1 MINPW
6 KDPLPDRNG
15 EYVAS
20 CDRNAL
26 KPFRAIKNEKKKLQ
40 LNVLPE
46 PFIGD
51 PSTAAFV
58 ALQLNPGS
66 SRSDD
71 TAKRISSDV
80 KAFCPKHEEIRAN
93 LSGEKKEMYW
103 AEPTPNLG
111 EGEEEL
117 YSSPHAWYFG
127 AEIKGDSGWE
137 PEFKEHRSRFKLLL
151 LALSSPRAR
160 EDLRALKKPNI
171 DNFHEVVLATEGEN
185 FSSSL
190 DRAYGIL
197 RKKFAVIEYFPYH
210 SEEADTKTIYKSELP
225 SQDYTEHLLQQALDN
240 GAYIFLT
247 RSVNAWKKLETTLFE
262 HGERLIVASS
272 NINIAFTPNNVRKWD
287 SATDSKGDKDPNLFW
302 KVVEKL
308 DPQE

>member
-1 MINPW
+1 MA
-6 KDPLPDRNG
+6 DGDRG
-15 EYVAS
+15 DLES
-20 CDRNAL
+20 
-26 KPFRAIKNEKKKLQ
+26 FRAITDAEYELQ
-40 LNVLPE
+40 LNVPPE

-51 PSTAAFV
+51 PSTASFV

-71 TAKRISSDV
+71 YERRISSDV
-80 KAFCPKHEEIRAN
+80 RAFDPKCEEILTN
-93 LSGEKKEMYW
+93 LSGEKREMYW

-117 YSSPHAWYFG
+117 YSAPHTWYFG

-137 PEFKEHRSRFKLLL
+137 SHFNSARFKLLL
-151 LALSSPRAR
+151 LALTSPRAR
-160 EDLRALKKPNI
+160 EDLRALEEPSI
-171 DNFHEVVLATEGEN
+171 ENFHEVVLATEGED

-210 SEEADTKTIYKSELP
+210 SEKADTRKITKFELP
-225 SQDYTEHLLQQALDN
+225 SQKYTKHLLQQALDN
-240 GAYIFLT
+240 GAYFFLT
-247 RSVNAWKKLETTLFE
+247 RSVESWENLEPKLFE
-262 HGERLIVASS
+262 HGERLIVASNKWS
-272 NINIAFTPNNVRKWD
+272 PTFTPGNVRKWN
-287 SATDSKGDKDPNLFW
+287 SATGKQGDKDPNLFW

>member
-1 MINPW
+1 M
-6 KDPLPDRNG
+6 
-15 EYVAS
+15 
-20 CDRNAL
+20 
-26 KPFRAIKNEKKKLQ
+26 
-40 LNVLPE
+40 
-46 PFIGD
+46 
-51 PSTAAFV
+51 

-80 KAFCPKHEEIRAN
+80 RAFRPKREEILAN
-93 LSGEKKEMYW
+93 LSGKKREMYW

-111 EGEEEL
+111 KGEEEL
-117 YSSPHAWYFG
+117 YSAPHTWYFG

-160 EDLRALKKPNI
+160 EELRAHKDPNI

-210 SEEADTKTIYKSELP
+210 SEKADTDKIYKFELP
-225 SQDYTEHLLQQALDN
+225 SQEYTKYLLEQAFDS
-240 GAYIFLT
+240 GASIYLT
-247 RSVNAWKKLETTLFE
+247 RSITNWGSLTPTLFE
-262 HGERLIVASS
+262 HSERLIVASS
-272 NINIAFTPNNVRKWD
+272 KSNIAFTPNNVRKWD
-287 SATDSKGDKDPNLFW
+287 SVTGREGHKDPNLFW

-308 DPQE
+308 DPQK